1 MALTFGGGF
10 LAIEELSREVWQDF
24 KNKPTIETRNYILMH
39 YLGLVKDIAQRLVYS
54 YKNHVD
60 YDDLYSCGIFGL
72 MDAIEKYDVGRNIKF
87 STYATWRVKGAII
100 DYIREQDWLPKSK
113 RQKLK
118 QVEDAYTQLE
128 GKYGQP
134 PSEDQVASHLGIS
147 VSELNK
153 TLSESYSYQIISM
166 DEKIMEVLNQGKD
179 ISTQTATPEAEFM
192 EEELK
197 DVLAK
202 AIDTLTQNEKM
213 VTSLYYFDEL
223 NQKEIGK
230 VMGLSE
236 SRISQLHAKA
246 VIKIRS
252 YLEKNYLN

>member
-1 MALTFGGGF
+1 M
-10 LAIEELSREVWQDF
+10 AIEELPREVWEEF
-24 KNKPTIETRNYILMH
+24 KAKPTIETRNYILMH
-39 YLGLVKDIAQRLVYS
+39 YIGLVKDIASRLVYS

-72 MDAIEKYDVGRNIKF
+72 MDAIEKYDINRNIKF
-87 STYATWRVKGAII
+87 DTYATWRVKGAII

-113 RQKLK
+113 RQKFK
-118 QVEDAYTQLE
+118 QVEDAFKQLE
-128 GKYGQP
+128 GQNGQAP
-134 PSEDQVASHLGIS
+134 TEEEVANHLGMS
-147 VSELNK
+147 VSEINK

-166 DEKIMEVLNQGKD
+166 DEKIMDVLNQGND
-179 ISTQTATPEAEFM
+179 IASHTATPEAEFM

-197 DVLAK
+197 EVLAK
-202 AIDTLTQNEKM
+202 AIDTLTENEKM

-246 VIKIRS
+246 VLKIKA
-252 YLEKNYLN
+252 YLEKYYINN